1 MRYKKHKFK
10 NKRNYNS
17 VNDIIFYPTILLII
31 FYIIIKFFPFERLTL
46 NIVIFNK
53 FFIFY
58 FIFSILFLIIFL
70 TLYKLNRKFN
80 YSFKIKDNLN
90 KIIKNNSLYETSF
103 EYVKDFQGKDVK
115 KEIITYSPEIFYKI
129 DNDFINIKFSLDG
142 SKYEN
147 KYIEL
152 ESSISNIFKLK
163 TLSEIKLGEV
173 EYILRF
179 QDMIPI
185 ILDAEIE
192 GKKIKYVTDEKL
204 YFTDD
209 IIWNFRKQPHALIT
223 GVTGG
228 GKTYILYWIVRNLLS
243 ISADL
248 KIIDPKMADL
258 DYLKNILD
266 VSNVANTK
274 GNSIRILREAAQEI
288 NNRNLEFQNRN
299 DYMQGKDY
307 LDYGYNPI
315 FIIFDEVTAFFASC
329 DSKETKEA
337 NSYLQ
342 EIIMKG
348 RSAGVF
354 VVLTTQRA
362 DADVI
367 SGKIRDQLSL
377 RVSMGQLSK
386 DGYTMTFGSEYK
398 DLRITMKGY
407 IKDKPNTGV
416 GYIYIDGLL
425 SKPQEFYSPVLTNGY
440 NFFEDI
446 KKLNNEI
453 NN

>member
-10 NKRNYNS
+10 KKRNYNS
-17 VNDIIFYPTILLII
+17 LVDVIFYPSVVLVVFFSL
-31 FYIIIKFFPFERLTL
+31 IKFFPFNKF
-46 NIVIFNK
+46 NINSTIFNK
-53 FFIFY
+53 VFY
-58 FIFSILFLIIFL
+58 FYLVFYILFLIIFL
-70 TLYKLNRKFN
+70 TICKFN
-80 YSFKIKDNLN
+80 KKFVYKFKVKDNLN
-90 KIIKNNSLYETSF
+90 KIIKNNSLFETGFVDST
-103 EYVKDFQGKDVK
+103 DLNGKKIK
-115 KEIITYSPEIFYKI
+115 KEVITYSPEVFYKVEEKYI
-129 DNDFINIKFSLDG
+129 SLKFVLDG
-142 SKYEN
+142 SKYES
-147 KYIEL
+147 KFIEL
-152 ESSISNIFKLK
+152 ESNISNIFKLK
-163 TLSEIKLGEV
+163 TFSEIKLGEV
-173 EYILRF
+173 EYKLMI
-179 QDMIPI
+179 QDIIPI
-185 ILDAEIE
+185 ILGYEIE
-192 GKKIKYVTDEKL
+192 GTCIKWATKEL
-204 YFTDD
+204 IYFSED
-209 IIWNFRKQPHALIT
+209 IAWNFRKQPHALIT

-243 ISADL
+243 IGADL

-266 VSNVANTK
+266 VSNVASTK
-274 GNSIRILREAAQEI
+274 GNSIKILREAAQMI
-288 NNRNLEFQNRN
+288 NDRNLEFQQRD

-307 LDYGYNPI
+307 LDYGYKPI

-362 DADVI
+362 DTDVI

-386 DGYTMTFGSEYK
+386 DGYIMTFGSEYK
-398 DLRITMKGY
+398 DLRVTMKGY

-416 GYIYIDGLL
+416 GYIYIDGVLP
-425 SKPQEFYSPVLTNGY
+425 KPQEFYSPVLTNGY

-446 KKLNNEI
+446 KKLNDKI